1 MSDGLTISSVAFRP
15 PEANNEARQ
24 PQAAQVN
31 DEITNDLAEAVF
43 ISPVAQLDVDT
54 NLVLFQFRDTSSG
67 EVTRQFPS
75 DQRISSYQNGTA
87 LSPTE
92 LANFVANIPQ
102 DQQSVAAEQSAAV
115 VDELQSGPELSGITT
130 PGDAVEPTAIETA
143 TDTGATET
151 ATATATTVATTEQL
165 SAPISQGV
173 PTPTANDPDSTSEP
187 PPAPEP
193 VVVSSGQP
201 SNGVSDV
208 TNTGTDAS
216 AGGIGE
222 GEVRTLATAE

>member
-1 MSDGLTISSVAFRP
+1 MSDGLSISSVAFRP

-24 PQAAQVN
+24 PQAAPVSDQS
-31 DEITNDLAEAVF
+31 TNDLAEAVF
-43 ISPVAQLDVDT
+43 ISPVAELDVDT

-102 DQQSVAAEQSAAV
+102 DDQSIAAQQSADA

-130 PGDAVEPTAIETA
+130 PEDAVAPTTIEA
-143 TDTGATET
+143 ATET
-151 ATATATTVATTEQL
+151 SAPATDAEQL
-165 SAPISQGV
+165 SAPISQPV
-173 PTPTANDPDSTSEP
+173 SAPITPDVSGATEP

-208 TNTGTDAS
+208 TDTGTDAS
-216 AGGIGE
+216 AGGVGE
-222 GEVRTLATAE
+222 GEVRTLASSE

>member
-15 PEANNEARQ
+15 PETNTEARQ
-24 PQAAQVN
+24 PTAVQVN
-31 DEITNDLAEAVF
+31 DESTNDLAEAVF
-43 ISPVAQLDVDT
+43 ISPVAELDVDT

-67 EVTRQFPS
+67 EITRQFPS

-102 DQQSVAAEQSAAV
+102 DETSVAAQESADA

-130 PGDAVEPTAIETA
+130 PDDAVAPTTIEAA
-143 TDTGATET
+143 TDTAS
-151 ATATATTVATTEQL
+151 APNPTEQL
-165 SAPISQGV
+165 SAPISQSVSAPSADDVSG
-173 PTPTANDPDSTSEP
+173 AAEP

-208 TNTGTDAS
+208 TDTGTDAS
-216 AGGIGE
+216 AGGVGE
-222 GEVRTLATAE
+222 GEVRTLAASE